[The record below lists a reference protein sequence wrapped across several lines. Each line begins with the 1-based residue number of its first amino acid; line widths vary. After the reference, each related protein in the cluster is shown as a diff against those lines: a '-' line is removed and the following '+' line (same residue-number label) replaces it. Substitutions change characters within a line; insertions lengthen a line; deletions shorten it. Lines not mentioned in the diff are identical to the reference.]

1 MSLTLEIPDAVEQA
15 LRLPRDGRRNELML
29 ELALALYA
37 RGILSLG
44 KASELA
50 GMSKI
55 ELGLLLG
62 RRGIPRHYGDEELA
76 QDLAYAPWK
85 PI

>member
-1 MSLTLEIPDAVEQA
+1 MSLTLEIPDTVEHA
-15 LRLPRDGRRNELML
+15 LCLPKVGRQEALTL
-29 ELALALYA
+29 ELAIALYS

-50 GMSKI
+50 RLSKI

-62 RRGIPRHYGDEELA
+62 RRGVPRHYGEQELA
-76 QDLAYAPWK
+76 LDLEYARS
-85 PI
+85 

>member
-1 MSLTLEIPDAVEQA
+1 MSLTLEIPDTVEHA
-15 LRLPRDGRRNELML
+15 LRLPKAGRRSELML
-29 ELALALYA
+29 ELAIALYS

-50 GMSKI
+50 LMNKV

-62 RRGIPRHYGDEELA
+62 RRDIPRHYGEEELA
-76 QDLAYAPWK
+76 QDLEYARGE
-85 PI
+85 

>member
-1 MSLTLEIPDAVEQA
+1 MSLTLEIPDTVEHA
-15 LRLPRDGRRNELML
+15 LRLPKDGRQNELML
-29 ELALALYA
+29 ELAIALYS

-50 GMSKI
+50 KMSKI

-62 RRGIPRHYGDEELA
+62 RRGISRHYGEEELA
-76 QDLAYAPWK
+76 KDVAYARGE
-85 PI
+85 

>member
-15 LRLPRDGRRNELML
+15 LRLPKTQRQHELML
-29 ELALALYA
+29 ELAVALYA

-50 GMSKI
+50 KMSKI

-62 RRGIPRHYGDEELA
+62 RRGIPRHYGEEELA
-76 QDLAYAPWK
+76 QDLEYARGE
-85 PI
+85 

>member
-1 MSLTLEIPDAVEQA
+1 MSLTLEIPDTVEHA
-15 LRLPRDGRRNELML
+15 LRLPKDGRRSELML
-29 ELALALYA
+29 ELSIALYT

-50 GMSKI
+50 KMSKI

-62 RRGIPRHYGDEELA
+62 RRGIPRHYGQEELA
-76 QDLAYAPWK
+76 QDLAYARGE
-85 PI
+85 

>member
-1 MSLTLEIPDAVEQA
+1 MSLTLEIPDTVEQA
-15 LRLPRDGRRNELML
+15 LRLPRDGRLNELML
-29 ELALALYA
+29 ELAVALYA

-50 GMSKI
+50 KLSKT

-62 RRGIPRHYGDEELA
+62 RRGIPRHYGEEELA
-76 QDLAYAPWK
+76 QDLKYARGE
-85 PI
+85 

>member
-1 MSLTLEIPDAVEQA
+1 MSLTLKIPDTVEHA
-15 LRLPRDGRRNELML
+15 LRLPKDGRRKELML
-29 ELALALYA
+29 ELAIALYA

-50 GMSKI
+50 KMSKV

-62 RRGIPRHYGDEELA
+62 RRGIPRHYGQEELA
-76 QDLAYAPWK
+76 QDLEYARGE
-85 PI
+85 